1 MEDKCKDLNYSST
14 DISIFSEKRFTN
26 SDDDS
31 MTTIPLMDI
40 VFLEMMVSLITL
52 QDLLQVQLSTVGSNS
67 FLVIL
72 IVLIGMVFR
81 LL

>member
-1 MEDKCKDLNYSST
+1 
-14 DISIFSEKRFTN
+14 
-26 SDDDS
+26 